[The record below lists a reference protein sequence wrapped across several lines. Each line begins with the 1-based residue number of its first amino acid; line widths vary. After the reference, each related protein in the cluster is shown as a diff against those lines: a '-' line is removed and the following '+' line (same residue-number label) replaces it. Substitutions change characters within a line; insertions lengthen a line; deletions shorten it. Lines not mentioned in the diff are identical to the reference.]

1 MVWDTT
7 KNIDHVIEADAAVS
21 LFGSFEES
29 LDFIVLVFGENA
41 PLFVHEFFK
50 ILPTP
55 PSHFK

>member
-7 KNIDHVIEADAAVS
+7 KNIDHVIEADAAVP
-21 LFGSFEES
+21 LFGSLEES
-29 LDFIVLVFGENA
+29 LNFVVLVFGENA

-50 ILPTP
+50 VLPTP